1 MMGSFILIKV
11 VTIGTFIIVNA
22 LLSNIILDMMQS
34 VIHQWGAE

>member
-11 VTIGTFIIVNA
+11 VIIGTFIIVNT

-34 VIHQWGAE
+34 VIHQWGAG